1 MNMKRY
7 LFFLFLVFS
16 YSLIIKAESPVF
28 SAVDTTKFPSLSIE
42 VRSVDK
48 IEATEMSIFEND
60 KKCDFKLNLK
70 SGKKA
75 VFILIES
82 SAVTHNSQSQN
93 AIGRIVAGITQF
105 SKNNLS
111 NTDFAFGYYNR
122 SDAKNTALKLISSKF
137 QPISNQDI
145 EAINSLVSQTQ
156 ASSKWTDLYKATYE
170 GLDWINKQSDE
181 YVSKQIIIIGTGKA
195 LSESPIKHQ
204 DCIKRAK
211 DLQIQISTI
220 GLKSDDRY
228 AFDNFNLLVEKKPAY
243 FINAENSNVI
253 DAAITKYIEQLN
265 FNNYTITYESKVARD
280 GEKNNVKIS
289 IKGKEYTVSFVSPKN
304 NGFFA
309 KYLYWILGVLIIC
322 VIAIVF
328 LVISKKKRKIIEA
341 EIKAAQDLAEAE
353 RHANFIKEQEVAKN
367 TPKTEIK
374 NTPQPKRGATQITA
388 PPSSIT
394 IINNGKTDTIGIIKG
409 ITSFGRNNTNNIVI
423 ENDTV
428 SGSHFTL
435 EFTGIDCILS
445 NLSTSNGTTING
457 VKQNKSAI
465 YAGDIVKV
473 GNVEIYFK

>member
-7 LFFLFLVFS
+7 LIVLFLIVSHTLFT
-16 YSLIIKAESPVF
+16 KAESPVF
-28 SAVDTTKFPSLSIE
+28 SSVDTTKFPSLSFG
-42 VRSVDK
+42 VRSIEK
-48 IEATEMSIFEND
+48 IEASDIEIFEND

-70 SGKKA
+70 NGKKA

-82 SAVTHNSQSQN
+82 SAVTHNVKSQN
-93 AIGRIVAGITQF
+93 AIERIVEGVTQF
-105 SKNNLS
+105 CKNTQP
-111 NTDFAFGYYNR
+111 NTDFSFGYYNR
-122 SDAKNTALKLISSKF
+122 SDAKNTALRLISTKF
-137 QPISNQDI
+137 QPISNQGI
-145 EAINSLVSQTQ
+145 EAINSLVSQAQ
-156 ASSKWTDLYKATYE
+156 ENSKWTDLYKATYE
-170 GLDWINKQSDE
+170 SLDWINNQSE
-181 YVSKQIIIIGTGKA
+181 GYASKQIIIIGTGKA

-228 AFDNFNLLVEKKPAY
+228 AFDNFNLLVEKKPEY

-265 FNNYTITYESKVARD
+265 FSNYIISYDTRVKKD
-280 GEKNNVKIS
+280 GEKHDVKITL
-289 IKGKEYTVSFVSPKN
+289 KGNEYTQSFISPKN
-304 NGFFA
+304 NGFFP
-309 KYLYWILGVLIIC
+309 KYLYLIIGIIIILI
-322 VIAIVF
+322 IAIVSF
-328 LVISKKKRKIIEA
+328 LISRNKKKKKEA
-341 EIKAAQDLAEAE
+341 SIKSAQELADAERRANEIKEQDLA
-353 RHANFIKEQEVAKN
+353 RN

-374 NTPQPKRGATQITA
+374 NVPLPKRGVTQITV

-435 EFTGIDCILS
+435 EFTGLDCILS
-445 NLSTSNGTTING
+445 NLSTSNGTTVNG
-457 VKQNKSAI
+457 IKQNKSAI
-465 YAGDIVKV
+465 YAGDIVKA

>member
-1 MNMKRY
+1 MKRH

-28 SAVDTTKFPSLSIE
+28 SAVDTTKFPSLSFE

-48 IEATEMSIFEND
+48 IEATEMSIVEND

-82 SAVTHNSQSQN
+82 SAVTHNAQSLN
-93 AIGRIVAGITQF
+93 AIERIVEGITQF
-105 SKNNLS
+105 CKNTQP
-111 NTDFAFGYYNR
+111 NTDFSFGYYNR
-122 SDAKNTALKLISSKF
+122 SDAKNTALRLISTKF
-137 QPISNQDI
+137 QPVSNQDI
-145 EAINSLVSQTQ
+145 EAINSLVSQ
-156 ASSKWTDLYKATYE
+156 AHVNSKWTDLYKATYE
-170 GLDWINKQSDE
+170 SLDWINKQSE
-181 YVSKQIIIIGTGKA
+181 GYASKQIIIIGTGKA

-204 DCIKRAK
+204 DCVKRAK

-220 GLKSDDRY
+220 GLKSNDRY
-228 AFDNFNLLVEKKPAY
+228 AFDNFNLLVEKKPEY

-253 DAAITKYIEQLN
+253 DAAITKYIKQSN
-265 FNNYTITYESKVARD
+265 YNNYIISFDSRVSRD
-280 GEKNNVKIS
+280 GEKHNVKI
-289 IKGKEYTVSFVSPKN
+289 ILKGKEFTESFVSPIN

-309 KYLYWILGVLIIC
+309 KYIYWIIGIIIIC
-322 VIAIVF
+322 IIAIISF
-328 LVISKKKRKIIEA
+328 LISINKKKKKEA
-341 EIKAAQDLAEAE
+341 DVKAAQELAYAE
-353 RHANFIKEQEVAKN
+353 RHANEIKAQDLAKN
-367 TPKTEIK
+367 ISKTEVK
-374 NTPQPKRGATQITA
+374 NAPLTKRGATQITV

-394 IINNGKTDTIGIIKG
+394 IINNGKTDTVGIIKG

-435 EFTGIDCILS
+435 EFTGLDCILS
-445 NLSTSNGTTING
+445 NLSTSNGTTVNG
-457 VKQNKSAI
+457 VKQNKSVI

-473 GNVEIYFK
+473 GNVELYFK

>member
-7 LFFLFLVFS
+7 LIVLFLVLS
-16 YSLIIKAESPVF
+16 YTLITKAESPVF
-28 SAVDTTKFPSLSIE
+28 SSVDTTKFPTLSVGFRSL
-42 VRSVDK
+42 DK
-48 IEATEMSIFEND
+48 IVASEISIIEDD
-60 KKCDFKLNLK
+60 KKCDFKLDLK
-70 SGKKA
+70 TGKRA

-82 SAVTHNSQSQN
+82 SAVTHSAKSQN
-93 AIGRIVAGITQF
+93 AISRIVAGVTQF
-105 SKNNLS
+105 CKNTQP
-111 NTDFAFGYYNR
+111 NTDFSFGYYNR
-122 SDAKNTALKLISSKF
+122 SDAKNSALKLISAKF
-137 QPISNQDI
+137 QPITNQDI
-145 EAINSLVSQTQ
+145 EAINRLVGQVQSN
-156 ASSKWTDLYKATYE
+156 SKWTDLYKATYE
-170 GLDWINKQSDE
+170 SLDWINKQSE
-181 YVSKQIIIIGTGKA
+181 GYASKQIIIIGTGKA

-228 AFDNFNLLVEKKPAY
+228 AFDNFNLLVEKKPEY

-253 DAAITKYIEQLN
+253 DAAITKYIEQLSY
-265 FNNYTITYESKVARD
+265 NNYVISYDTSISKD
-280 GEKNNVKIS
+280 GEKHDVKITL
-289 IKGKEYTVSFVSPKN
+289 KGKEYIQNFVSPIS
-304 NGFFA
+304 NGFLA
-309 KYLYWILGVLIIC
+309 SYLYWIIGSTIIC
-322 VIAIVF
+322 LIAIISY
-328 LVISKKKRKIIEA
+328 LISKNKKKKKDA
-341 EIKAAQDLAEAE
+341 AIKLANQIADAE
-353 RHANFIKEQEVAKN
+353 RQANLIKDQELAKN
-367 TPKTEIK
+367 IPKTEIK
-374 NTPQPKRGATQITA
+374 MAASPKRGATQITV

-435 EFTGIDCILS
+435 EFNGLDCILS
-445 NLSTSNGTTING
+445 NLSTSNGTTVNG

>member
-1 MNMKRY
+1 MKRY
-7 LFFLFLVFS
+7 LIVLFLVFS
-16 YSLIIKAESPVF
+16 YLLIIKAENPVF
-28 SAVDTTKFPSLSIE
+28 SAIDTTKFPSLSIG
-42 VRSVDK
+42 VRSVEK
-48 IEATEMSIFEND
+48 IEASEISIFEND
-60 KKCDFKLNLK
+60 KKCDFKLKLK

-105 SKNNLS
+105 SKNTLP

-122 SDAKNTALKLISSKF
+122 SDKKNNALKLISSKF

-145 EAINSLVSQTQ
+145 EAINILASQTQ

-170 GLDWINKQSDE
+170 SLDWISKHSDE

-220 GLKSDDRY
+220 GLESNDRY
-228 AFDNFNLLVEKKPAY
+228 AFDNFNLLVEKKPAL
-243 FINAENSNVI
+243 FINAVNSNVI

-265 FNNYTITYESKVARD
+265 FKNYTLSYDSKVARD
-280 GEKNNVKIS
+280 GKKNNVKIS
-289 IKGKEYTVSFVSPKN
+289 IKGKEYTLSFVSPKN
-304 NGFFA
+304 NGFLA
-309 KYLYWILGVLIIC
+309 KYLYWILSVFIIC
-322 VIAIVF
+322 IIAIVF
-328 LVISKKKRKIIEA
+328 LVISKKKKKKKEA
-341 EIKAAQDLAEAE
+341 EIKAAQELAEAE
-353 RHANFIKEQEVAKN
+353 RQANFIKEQELAKN

-435 EFTGIDCILS
+435 EFTGLDCILS

-465 YAGDIVKV
+465 YAGDIVKA

>member
-1 MNMKRY
+1 MKRY
-7 LFFLFLVFS
+7 LIVLFLVFS

-28 SAVDTTKFPSLSIE
+28 SAVDTTKFPSLSIG
-42 VRSVDK
+42 VLSVDK
-48 IEATEMSIFEND
+48 IEATEISIFEND
-60 KKCDFKLNLK
+60 KKCDFKLDLK
-70 SGKKA
+70 TNKRA

-82 SAVTHNSQSQN
+82 SAVTHSAKSQN
-93 AIGRIVAGITQF
+93 AISHIVAGVTQF
-105 SKNNLS
+105 CKNTQP
-111 NTDFAFGYYNR
+111 NTDFSFGYYNR
-122 SDAKNTALKLISSKF
+122 SDAKNSALKLISTKF
-137 QPISNQDI
+137 QAISNQDI
-145 EAINSLVSQTQ
+145 EAINSLASQVQ
-156 ASSKWTDLYKATYE
+156 ANSKWTDLYKATYE
-170 GLDWINKQSDE
+170 SLDWINKQSE
-181 YVSKQIIIIGTGKA
+181 GYASKQIIIIGTGKA

-228 AFDNFNLLVEKKPAY
+228 AFDNFNLLVEKKPEY
-243 FINAENSNVI
+243 FINAENCNVI
-253 DAAITKYIEQLN
+253 DAAITKYIEQLSY
-265 FNNYTITYESKVARD
+265 NNYLISYDTNVPKD
-280 GEKNNVKIS
+280 GEKSNVKIS
-289 IKGKEYTVSFVSPKN
+289 IKGKEYTVSFVSPKK
-304 NGFFA
+304 NGIFA
-309 KYLYWILGVLIIC
+309 KYLYWILGIFIIC

-328 LVISKKKRKIIEA
+328 LVISKKKKKKIEA
-341 EIKAAQDLAEAE
+341 EIKAAQELAEAE
-353 RHANFIKEQEVAKN
+353 RNANFIKEQELAKN